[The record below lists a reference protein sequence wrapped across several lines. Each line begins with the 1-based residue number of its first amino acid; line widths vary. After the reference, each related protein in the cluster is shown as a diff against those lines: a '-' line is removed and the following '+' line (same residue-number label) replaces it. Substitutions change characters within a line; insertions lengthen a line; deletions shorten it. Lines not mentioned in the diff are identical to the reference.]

1 MQYPLISEYLA
12 AIRDAHD
19 NLEKLSHLVPV
30 LDNYGEPYRSSGAFA
45 VVFKMKDEQTGKCYA
60 LKCFTEEQEGR
71 AEAYRQIAEE
81 LEFVDSPYITSVKY
95 LEKELFVDS
104 NCEDE
109 EFPVLLMDWI
119 EGETMETYIADHY
132 MDNHAISMLCYR
144 FCKMA
149 AWLRSQPFAHG
160 DIKPDNIMVRPDGTL
175 TLVDY
180 DGMFVPA
187 MKGQKSPTIGTKDF
201 SHPLRTIDDF
211 DETIDDFALASIA
224 LSLKAISL
232 NPSLLNEYG
241 ASDRLLFSA
250 ADYLDLSKSKT
261 MTALQD
267 LLADEET
274 RTLLSMFLLAS
285 AKKNLSMCS
294 FRLFSVEK
302 PKEEEV
308 WSTEV
313 TEEDLKET
321 IFRNQMSFLSLIDD
335 YGFKWFN
342 FRRNDKGNLDV
353 CFYATK
359 EDLENKTNIITHC
372 YCTEDA
378 YACLKAKD
386 YKNVQLCD
394 CSQDGGK
401 TFVGM
406 VCKQNAVEDEFG
418 VKYSR
423 DWKRLLRAPRSL
435 RGKYSIREGV
445 KVIGARA
452 LWGCKSLTSINIPN
466 SVTTIEYNAFND
478 CDSLTNITIPSSVVT
493 IIDNPFNRW
502 HGNLN
507 NESKAFI
514 YEDNVL
520 FNKNKTTLIA
530 YRAKE
535 TNYTVP
541 NSVTTI
547 GNKAFSECN
556 SLTSINIPNSVT
568 TIGDWAFASCDSLT
582 SINLPNSVTT
592 IGNWAFEGCNS
603 LTNINIPNSVTT
615 IGNSAFNGCNSLT
628 SINIPNSVTTIG
640 VSAFFDCNSLTS
652 INIPNSVT
660 TIENDAFWGCIYNH
674 RTTKTNQKYP
684 SVNL

>member
-19 NLEKLSHLVPV
+19 NLDKLSHLVPV

-81 LEFVDSPYITSVKY
+81 LEFVASPYITSVKY

-104 NCEDE
+104 NCEDN

-132 MDNHAISMLCYR
+132 MDNYAMSMLCYR

-149 AWLRSQPFAHG
+149 SWLRSKPFAHG

-232 NPSLLNEYG
+232 NPSLLDEYG

-261 MTALQD
+261 MTALQG
-267 LLADEET
+267 LLADEEIK
-274 RTLLSMFLLAS
+274 TLLSMFLLAS
-285 AKKNLSMCS
+285 ARKNLSMCS
-294 FRLFSVEK
+294 FRLFGVEK
-302 PKEEEV
+302 PKEEKV

-313 TEEDLKET
+313 TD
-321 IFRNQMSFLSLIDD
+321 
-335 YGFKWFN
+335 
-342 FRRNDKGNLDV
+342 
-353 CFYATK
+353 
-359 EDLENKTNIITHC
+359 EDLEN
-372 YCTEDA
+372 
-378 YACLKAKD
+378 
-386 YKNVQLCD
+386 
-394 CSQDGGK
+394 
-401 TFVGM
+401 
-406 VCKQNAVEDEFG
+406 AVKDEFG
-418 VKYSR
+418 VKYSK
-423 DWKRLLRAPRSL
+423 DWKRLLKAPRNLS
-435 RGKYSIREGV
+435 GKYSIRKGV
-445 KVIGARA
+445 KVIGNWAFCSCKLTSINIPNSVTTIGDHAFSGCDSLTSINIPNSVTMIGKGAFSGCDYLTSINIPDDVTTIGEGAFGGCHSLTNINIPNSVTTIGTGAFFYCLSLTSINIPNSVTTIGKGAFR
-452 LWGCKSLTSINIPN
+452 GCKSLTSINIPN
-466 SVTTIEYNAFND
+466 SVTTIGE
-478 CDSLTNITIPSSVVT
+478 
-493 IIDNPFNRW
+493 
-502 HGNLN
+502 
-507 NESKAFI
+507 
-514 YEDNVL
+514 
-520 FNKNKTTLIA
+520 
-530 YRAKE
+530 
-535 TNYTVP
+535 
-541 NSVTTI
+541 
-547 GNKAFSECN
+547 
-556 SLTSINIPNSVT
+556 
-568 TIGDWAFASCDSLT
+568 WAFVECK
-582 SINLPNSVTT
+582 
-592 IGNWAFEGCNS
+592 S

-615 IGNSAFNGCNSLT
+615 IGEWAFAECKSLT
-628 SINIPNSVTTIG
+628 N
-640 VSAFFDCNSLTS
+640 

-660 TIENDAFWGCIYNH
+660 TIENGAFRGCI
-674 RTTKTNQKYP
+674 
-684 SVNL
+684 

>member
-19 NLEKLSHLVPV
+19 NLDKLSHLVPV

-81 LEFVDSPYITSVKY
+81 LEFVASPYITSVKY

-104 NCEDE
+104 NCEDN

-132 MDNHAISMLCYR
+132 MDNYAMSMLCYR

-149 AWLRSQPFAHG
+149 SWLRSKPFAHG

-232 NPSLLNEYG
+232 NPSLLDEYG

-261 MTALQD
+261 MTALQG
-267 LLADEET
+267 LLADEEIK
-274 RTLLSMFLLAS
+274 TLLSMFLLAS
-285 AKKNLSMCS
+285 ARKNLSMCS
-294 FRLFSVEK
+294 FRLFGVEK
-302 PKEEEV
+302 PKEEKV

-313 TEEDLKET
+313 TD
-321 IFRNQMSFLSLIDD
+321 
-335 YGFKWFN
+335 
-342 FRRNDKGNLDV
+342 
-353 CFYATK
+353 
-359 EDLENKTNIITHC
+359 EDLEN
-372 YCTEDA
+372 
-378 YACLKAKD
+378 
-386 YKNVQLCD
+386 
-394 CSQDGGK
+394 
-401 TFVGM
+401 
-406 VCKQNAVEDEFG
+406 AVKDEFG
-418 VKYSR
+418 VKYSK
-423 DWKRLLRAPRSL
+423 DWKRLLKAPRNLS
-435 RGKYSIREGV
+435 GKYSIRKGV
-445 KVIGARA
+445 KVIGNWAFCSCKLTSINIPNSVTTIGDHAFSGCDSLTSINIPNSVTMIGKGAFSGCDYLTSINIPDDVTTIGEGAFGGCHSLTNINIPNSVTTIGTGAFFYCLSLTSINIPNSVTTIGKGAFR
-452 LWGCKSLTSINIPN
+452 GCKSLTSINIPN
-466 SVTTIEYNAFND
+466 SVTTIGE
-478 CDSLTNITIPSSVVT
+478 
-493 IIDNPFNRW
+493 
-502 HGNLN
+502 
-507 NESKAFI
+507 
-514 YEDNVL
+514 
-520 FNKNKTTLIA
+520 
-530 YRAKE
+530 
-535 TNYTVP
+535 
-541 NSVTTI
+541 
-547 GNKAFSECN
+547 
-556 SLTSINIPNSVT
+556 
-568 TIGDWAFASCDSLT
+568 WAFVECK
-582 SINLPNSVTT
+582 
-592 IGNWAFEGCNS
+592 S

-615 IGNSAFNGCNSLT
+615 IGEWAFAECKSLT
-628 SINIPNSVTTIG
+628 N
-640 VSAFFDCNSLTS
+640 

-660 TIENDAFWGCIYNH
+660 TIENGAFRGCI
-674 RTTKTNQKYP
+674 
-684 SVNL
+684 NLPTHIKSDIRQRFGKKVFE